1 MVQPDLNRLGQA
13 RNETDGE
20 PGKMK
25 GDETQLGH
33 REGRKRRDIQER
45 RRREKKKKEKKGK
58 QRTGTPAQAVYF
70 HDFSSLVNI

>member
-1 MVQPDLNRLGQA
+1 MLGVQPDLNQFWAG

-20 PGKMK
+20 PRKIK

-33 REGRKRRDIQER
+33 HEGRKRRDIQER
-45 RRREKKKKEKKGK
+45 RGGKKGK